1 MESGCTLAPSLA
13 SRNQWN
19 KGRVKHKV
27 MGITG
32 HNLTEGNENGKKNY
46 WGSWGKGSSGLL
58 GLGILEQYKCMPA
71 HGAGLVLARKGEI
84 PLDLCK
90 GDVEPAAK

>member
-1 MESGCTLAPSLA
+1 
-13 SRNQWN
+13 
-19 KGRVKHKV
+19 

-32 HNLTEGNENGKKNY
+32 HNFTEGNKNGKKNY
-46 WGSWGKGSSGLL
+46 WGGWGKGSSGFL

-71 HGAGLVLARKGEI
+71 HGAELVLARKGEI
-84 PLDLCK
+84 LLDLRK